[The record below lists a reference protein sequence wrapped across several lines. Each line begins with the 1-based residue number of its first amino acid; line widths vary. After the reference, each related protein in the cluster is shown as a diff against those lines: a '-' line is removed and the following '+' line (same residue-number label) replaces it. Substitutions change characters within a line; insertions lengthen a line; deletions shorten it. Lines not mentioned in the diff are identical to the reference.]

1 MFNARLWAICGQPLR
16 QNVHGRAWTS
26 AHQSGFLLPVFVH
39 AEVHGARVR
48 PLASDERADMLSL
61 AERMQR
67 VVGSWSLTDSPESCA
82 GYRGGLNGVWHP
94 IASLDSAMACGA
106 VPTEW
111 ADR

>member
-1 MFNARLWAICGQPLR
+1 
-16 QNVHGRAWTS
+16 
-26 AHQSGFLLPVFVH
+26 
-39 AEVHGARVR
+39 
-48 PLASDERADMLSL
+48 MLSL

-67 VVGSWSLTDSPESCA
+67 VVASWSLTDSPESCT

-94 IASLDSAMACGA
+94 IASPDSVMACGA